1 MSNYFAQ
8 PVPGIS
14 SSDFCPSDV
23 GTYDETQLTTPFTNG
38 IAPLTFTPDPD
49 TGRVPYAQLS
59 THVNKLEQLN
69 MVPVR
74 TSVPGTGKTDMDDLV
89 RKDSLFFNRVK
100 SEYCYYESRYKYSL
114 VTFLKSSTSLD
125 NTQNNIA
132 RQMLKIS
139 TDLNQ
144 RLNNLL
150 EIVAFL
156 TESRM
161 NPINSNKDS
170 INMSNKQIAKRI
182 DELNKQQTLLQRD
195 NAIIETQKEMVKYTQ
210 EKNEHILNQISTF
223 VILNAAAIGAIF
235 AIWRS
240 SAGS

>member
-14 SSDFCPSDV
+14 SSDFCPSGN
-23 GTYDETQLTTPFTNG
+23 GTFTDAELVAQYSGG
-38 IAPLTFTPDPD
+38 ISPLTFTPDPN
-49 TGRVPYAQLS
+49 TGRVPASQLAS
-59 THVNKLEQLN
+59 YIGQLEQLN

-74 TSVPGTGKTDMDDLV
+74 KNIPGTSKVNIDDLV
-89 RKDSLFFNRVK
+89 NKDAVFFKNVK
-100 SEYCYYESRYKYSL
+100 NEYCYYEARYRYALRK
-114 VTFLKSSTSLD
+114 FLQASTSLD

-132 RQMLKIS
+132 RNMLQVS

-150 EIVAFL
+150 EITAYL

-161 NPINSNKDS
+161 GSINSKKDTINQSNKD
-170 INMSNKQIAKRI
+170 INKRI
-182 DELNKQQTLLQRD
+182 SQLNNQQALLTRD
-195 NAIIETQKEMVKYTQ
+195 NAITETQKEMVKYTQ
-210 EKNEHILNQISTF
+210 EKNEHILNQISVF
-223 VILNAAAIGAIF
+223 VVLNVAAIGAIF

-240 SAGS
+240 AAGT

>member
-100 SEYCYYESRYKYSL
+100 SEYCYYESRYKYAL

-161 NPINSNKDS
+161 NPINSNKDI

>member
-59 THVNKLEQLN
+59 AHVNKLEQLN

-161 NPINSNKDS
+161 NPINSNKDT

-240 SAGS
+240 SAGY